1 MTCTALFSADI
12 SRALLIA
19 EKQTKRRVQSRI
31 ITKRGSVCLGEVD
44 PEYLQERKRA
54 CRIASGAA
62 QLAEMFRLLDSFG
75 LQRSKVQ
82 KQLHL
87 GMTGAVLQRIF
98 HLESDAE
105 MKVAMTLHRIK
116 SDKQQFMAITPR
128 RFGKTT
134 AVAMFVAALALAVP
148 GITVAIFSTGRRASN
163 LLLQQVKSLLM
174 CIPGAAAKI
183 VSSNVETLHMADGA
197 MTSKISSYP
206 GMARTLRGTGGDL
219 IILEEAAFI
228 STDVWTEVVI
238 PLIEVKNTALIAI
251 STPLDASNIYS
262 TLINMKDENNNSVFE
277 VLEARAACRV
287 CIETL
292 PDPSKC
298 PHVQLE
304 RPSWKSKEKQKVVRA
319 LYAGNEQTMMR
330 ESLGVVTEGASGVFL
345 RKQIQQVFES
355 DRRTI
360 PVDTK
365 HIYIA
370 IDPNGGGPSKFAIC
384 SVVRDR
390 GSLLVS
396 LYGESIFIWR
406 VYMVQST
413 CFGKQYNE

>member
-1 MTCTALFSADI
+1 MHDMSTPRVLFSCDLLQ
-12 SRALLIA
+12 ALSVA
-19 EKQTKRRVQSRI
+19 EKKTKRRVQSRVM
-31 ITKRGSVCLGEVD
+31 TKRGSAGLGEVD
-44 PEYLQERKRA
+44 AEYLQERKRA

-62 QLAEMFRLLDSFG
+62 QLGEMFRLLDSFG

-98 HLESDAE
+98 HMESDAE
-105 MKVAMTLHRIK
+105 MKVAMTIHRIK

-163 LLLQQVKSLLM
+163 LLLQQVKSLLL
-174 CIPGAAAKI
+174 CVPGAAAKI
-183 VSSNVETLHMADGA
+183 ISSNVETLHMADGS

-228 STDVWTEVVI
+228 SPDVWTEVVI

-251 STPLDASNIYS
+251 STPLDSSNFYS
-262 TLINMKDENNNSVFE
+262 TLVNMKDENNHSVFE
-277 VLEARAACRV
+277 VLEARAACRA
-287 CIETL
+287 CIESL

-319 LYAGNEQTMMR
+319 LYAGNEQTMLR
-330 ESLGVVTEGASGVFL
+330 ESLGVVTEGANGVFL
-345 RKQIQQVFES
+345 RKQIRYVFES
-355 DRRTI
+355 ERR
-360 PVDTK
+360 PLPADTR

-390 GSLLVS
+390 GSLLV
-396 LYGESIFIWR
+396 
-406 VYMVQST
+406 
-413 CFGKQYNE
+413 